1 MAAQYKTKSPAFIN
15 DTMVAEGTVIEFL
28 GEPGDNLE
36 PMNDEARAAVE
47 AAAAKRAAK
56 AAAIKSALSGTL
68 DGATAETVQTLITEV
83 QNFAG
88 RMAAAEARIAGVEA
102 KAAPD
107 LTGFATKAD
116 VEAVKTDVSEL
127 DQGLTL
133 VSGRVADVEG
143 VLNTLAAAPA
153 PAPAAP
159 VEPPPAPPAEPTPAP
174 VEQPSEPVAEQPAT
188 PTE

>member
-116 VEAVKTDVSEL
+116 VQAVKTDVSEL
-127 DQGLTL
+127 DQGLAL
-133 VSGRVADVEG
+133 VSDRVADVEG
-143 VLNTLAAAPA
+143 VLNTLAAA

-174 VEQPSEPVAEQPAT
+174 VEQPTEPVAEQPAT